1 MDVPSVLR
9 FTVLVLAAAAMVV
22 GVLVIAGVLVH
33 RYLPED
39 YRILM
44 GVVVFLYGA
53 YRFTVTYFRQ
63 SARSPR
69 ETHRS
74 E

>member
-9 FTVLVLAAAAMVV
+9 YSVLVVAAAAMV
-22 GVLVIAGVLVH
+22 AGVLVMIGVLVP
-33 RYLPED
+33 RYFPED

-63 SARSPR
+63 SGRERR
-69 ETHRS
+69 ETHK
-74 E
+74 